1 MSEQRESGS
10 GSTTPGAIEAVA
22 AATQELP
29 IVASEDG
36 LSDRPGQSSGA
47 DLSGGAGEPDQSEP
61 VLPPQLDDLFEPAE
75 PLAPAAPPPP
85 ASPPPVQP
93 AAPPQSGAQP
103 APLDPTEPTNSTEP
117 ADSPSSNPRSAYA
130 VTRRAN
136 HLLAWYDQ
144 HANRA
149 RIGYWVIKIIQ
160 LILGAAVPVV
170 AGLHAPAAVTGSLGA
185 LIVVLEG
192 IQQLFQFHEN
202 WIRYRLSATS
212 VAREK
217 SMYDARVGD
226 YASGRP
232 VALLALRIENIAST
246 EATAWAHSSQSSPS
260 ALSESSPA
268 AAT

>member
-1 MSEQRESGS
+1 MSEHLESGS
-10 GSTTPGAIEAVA
+10 GSATPGGTEAVE

-29 IVASEDG
+29 IVAAADESVPPDQ
-36 LSDRPGQSSGA
+36 PGQP
-47 DLSGGAGEPDQSEP
+47 DPPGAGQSEQSE
-61 VLPPQLDDLFEPAE
+61 LAIPPQLDDLLEPSEPPEPAAAL
-75 PLAPAAPPPP
+75 PVADPPAPARPP
-85 ASPPPVQP
+85 AP
-93 AAPPQSGAQP
+93 A
-103 APLDPTEPTNSTEP
+103 DPSKVTNS
-117 ADSPSSNPRSAYA
+117 DPRSAYA

-144 HANRA
+144 HATRA

-226 YASGRP
+226 YASGQP
-232 VALLALRIENIAST
+232 VALLALRIENIASS
-246 EATAWAHSSQSSPS
+246 EAAAWAHSSQSSPS
-260 ALSESSPA
+260 ALSESSA
-268 AAT
+268 AAA

>member
-1 MSEQRESGS
+1 MSEHLESGS
-10 GSTTPGAIEAVA
+10 GSATPGATDAVE

-29 IVASEDG
+29 AVDDESG
-36 LSDRPGQSSGA
+36 LPDRPGRPDGA
-47 DLSGGAGEPDQSEP
+47 DLPRGAEQPEQAEPDI
-61 VLPPQLDDLFEPAE
+61 PPQLDDLFEPAE
-75 PLAPAAPPPP
+75 PPAPAA
-85 ASPPPVQP
+85 APPVP
-93 AAPPQSGAQP
+93 DPP
-103 APLDPTEPTNSTEP
+103 EP
-117 ADSPSSNPRSAYA
+117 ADPPGSNPRSAYA

-226 YASGRP
+226 YATGRP

-260 ALSESSPA
+260 ALSESSA
-268 AAT
+268 AAA